1 MFNFIIK
8 RLIQIPFI
16 IFTLSLIVIGLTQ
29 FLTPEQRAA
38 PYIRSDQQAVRM
50 ETIIRER
57 GLDQP
62 FHVQYAKWFGQVM
75 KGDLG
80 FSRASSKGVS
90 ETIKERLPATI
101 QLAIF
106 SVIPMT
112 LLSVWLG
119 TVGALNK
126 DNLIDQILRVLV
138 TISYSVPTFVLGIV
152 LLAVFYGYLG
162 FLPGPGDVSSALQFD
177 VATLERPT
185 GMMTIDALLA
195 KQWDIFWDALKH
207 LILPSITLTV
217 VISASLIKVM
227 RNNMLEVLNSDFVRT
242 AWAKGLSSGMVNNK
256 HARRNALLPMVTLGS
271 FVIIN
276 LLGGA
281 VITETIFAY
290 PGIGL
295 WFTQSALQLDIA
307 GVMGFT
313 LLSAVIVVMINTL
326 VDILYG
332 VIDPRVRFD

>member
-1 MFNFIIK
+1 MVQFIAK
-8 RLIQIPFI
+8 RLIQIPLIMFI
-16 IFTLSLIVIGLTQ
+16 LSVLVIGMTQ

-38 PYIRSDQQAVRM
+38 PYIRTDQQAARM
-50 ETIIRER
+50 EVIIRER

-62 FHVQYAKWFGQVM
+62 FHVQYAKWFGDIV

-80 FSRASSKGVS
+80 FSRASSQDVAA
-90 ETIKERLPATI
+90 TIKERLPATI
-101 QLAIF
+101 QLALFAI
-106 SVIPMT
+106 IPMIII
-112 LLSVWLG
+112 SVWLG
-119 TVGALNK
+119 VLSALNK
-126 DNLIDQILRVLV
+126 DNLIDQVLRVLV
-138 TISYSVPTFVLGIV
+138 TISYSIPTFVLGII

-162 FLPGPGDVSSALQFD
+162 LLPGSGAVSNALKFD
-177 VATLERPT
+177 VLTMQRPT
-185 GMMTIDALLA
+185 GMMVIDALLA
-195 KQWDIFWDALKH
+195 GKWNIFWDAIKH
-207 LILPSITLTV
+207 LILPAITLTV

-242 AWAKGLSSGMVNNK
+242 AWAKGLGSRVVHNK

-295 WFTQSALQLDIA
+295 WFIQSAMQLDIA

-313 LLSAVIVVMINTL
+313 LLSAVIVVVVNTL

-332 VIDPRVRFD
+332 VVDPRVRFD